1 MFNSFLDPSSP
12 DRAWFCIWQVIVD
25 RKTKMEGKTARQG
38 VETGS
43 IHLATSLPTRDTVA
57 MAARDHRLRSW
68 LRREG
73 LIHGAT
79 RVEVKH

>member
-1 MFNSFLDPSSP
+1 
-12 DRAWFCIWQVIVD
+12 
-25 RKTKMEGKTARQG
+25 MEGKTARQG

-68 LRREG
+68 LEGEG
-73 LIHGAT
+73 LINGAT